1 MQPGM
6 EKETDK
12 QAHINTTKEQKLVI
26 SKNLVL
32 SKMSIETFDPWNLVL
47 SKISTLRKHPWDQI
61 SHNFL
66 HAFRLQD

>member
-12 QAHINTTKEQKLVI
+12 QAHINTTKEQKLVV

-32 SKMSIETFDPWNLVL
+32 SKMSVETFDP
-47 SKISTLRKHPWDQI
+47 
-61 SHNFL
+61 
-66 HAFRLQD
+66 